1 MRSQY
6 SQLTDQGAVVIGI
19 VGQDSEAIADFLE
32 RTPLPFIVLGD
43 EDRAVIKAYNVFN
56 ALNID
61 AFRMA
66 HPSVFIVDPN
76 GIVQFCQ
83 VASNQFDWIQTND
96 LVKELAAAQNRN
108 HAG

>member
-6 SQLTDQGAVVIGI
+6 TQLTDQGAVVLGV
-19 VGQDSEAIADFLE
+19 VGQDPEALADFLE
-32 RTPLPFIVLGD
+32 RTPLPFAVLGD
-43 EDRAVIKAYNVFN
+43 TDRSVIKAYNVFN

-76 GIVQFCQ
+76 GVIQFCQ
-83 VASNQFDWIQTND
+83 VAANQFDWIQTD
-96 LVKELAAAQNRN
+96 ALLGELAAAQTRYTP
-108 HAG
+108 